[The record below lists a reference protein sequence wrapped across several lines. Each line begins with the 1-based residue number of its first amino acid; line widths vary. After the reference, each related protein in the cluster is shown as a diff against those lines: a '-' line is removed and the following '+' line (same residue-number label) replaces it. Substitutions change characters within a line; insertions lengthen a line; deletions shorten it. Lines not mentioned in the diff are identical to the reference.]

1 MPTKAKSLKEGGNWK
16 KNLTPQIVICLIL
29 CIFSAA
35 MTAYCFLRP
44 GTKEVSV
51 TSLVE
56 DMKPLD
62 AVTPEDRLVQTFTAD
77 DNYSRFGLY
86 YANFSNYIQGGELH
100 VDVRDASGRVANF
113 AYNIGGVIDNTFI
126 YIDYPVNMGETYTL
140 TIYISGTAQGIT
152 FFTTMADSYEAT
164 LQLNNQPQN
173 ASIIMSFVSQT
184 QDSFKAWYGIM
195 AISLLFCYMSLKV
208 NKDFYDK

>member
-29 CIFSAA
+29 CIFSAV
-35 MTAYCFLRP
+35 MTVYCFLHP
-44 GTKEVSV
+44 DTKEVSV

-62 AVTPEDRLVQTFTAD
+62 AVTPEDRLVQTFIAD
-77 DNYSRFGLY
+77 DDYSRFGLY

-100 VDVRDASGRVANF
+100 IDVRDASGQVANF

-126 YIDYPVNMGETYTL
+126 YIDYPVSMGETYTL

-152 FFTTMADSYEAT
+152 FFTTMADSYETT

-173 ASIIMSFVSQT
+173 SSIIMSFVSQT

>member
-1 MPTKAKSLKEGGNWK
+1 MPTKANSLKESGGWK
-16 KNLTPQIVICLIL
+16 KSLTPQIVICLIL

-35 MTAYCFLRP
+35 MAVYCFLHP
-44 GTKEVSV
+44 DTKEVSV
-51 TSLVE
+51 TSSVE

-62 AVTPEDRLVQTFTAD
+62 AVTPGDRLVQTFTAD
-77 DNYSRFGLY
+77 NNYSRFGLY

-100 VDVRDASGRVANF
+100 IDVRDASGRVANF

-164 LQLNNQPQN
+164 LRLNNQPQN
-173 ASIIMSFVSQT
+173 SSIIMSFVSQT